1 MSVEELKKQIVEKV
15 NVLNDEKAL
24 KEILEIINNDR
35 KNAPAM
41 IDATKHADYL
51 FSKHDGLLKRLS

>member
-15 NVLNDEKAL
+15 DVLNDEKIL
-24 KEILEIINNDR
+24 QEILDIINNDK
-35 KNAPAM
+35 KNIPVM
-41 IDATKHADYL
+41 IDATKHTDYL